1 VKPTDRHHPADERLI
16 ALYFGEADQAPEDER
31 AVRQHVHGCETCTWR
46 YTELTAPLER
56 LRADA
61 ASEADEIFTPGRL
74 DAQRSAIRERLEL
87 GARASR
93 VIPFP
98 ASRPTMDRA
107 VIARPM
113 FRWVAAAAAAG
124 LLVGVSAGRFLATN
138 DRTPEPPRVVAAGP
152 SLPVAV
158 PAPAVQRP
166 ATYQPGK
173 ASAAGDEDFLVEVE
187 AAVTRQRIAALRAL
201 DDLTPH
207 AREAVMAR
215 AGR

>member
-1 VKPTDRHHPADERLI
+1 VKATDRRHPADERLI
-16 ALYFGEADQAPEDER
+16 ALYFGDGDADAGEER

-46 YTELTAPLER
+46 YTELIAPLER

-61 ASEADEIFTPGRL
+61 ASEADEFFTPARL
-74 DAQRSAIRERLEL
+74 DAQRAAIRERLEL

-98 ASRPTMDRA
+98 ASRPTLDRA
-107 VIARPM
+107 VISRPM

-124 LLVGVSAGRFLATN
+124 LLVGVSAGRFLTTDRGVATK
-138 DRTPEPPRVVAAGP
+138 PPSVAA
-152 SLPVAV
+152 
-158 PAPAVQRP
+158 APASSPTVTPRP
-166 ATYQPGK
+166 ATYRP
-173 ASAAGDEDFLVEVE
+173 ADAGDEAFLVEVE
-187 AAVTRQRIAALRAL
+187 AAVARQRIAALSAL

-207 AREAVMAR
+207 AREVVMAR

>member
-16 ALYFGEADQAPEDER
+16 ALYFGDSEAGAEDDR
-31 AVRQHVHGCETCTWR
+31 VVRQHVHGCETCTWR

-61 ASEADEIFTPGRL
+61 ASEADELFTPARL
-74 DAQRSAIRERLEL
+74 DAQRTAIRERLEL

-98 ASRPTMDRA
+98 ASRPTLDRA

-113 FRWVAAAAAAG
+113 VRWVAAAAAAG
-124 LLVGVSAGRFLATN
+124 LLVGVSAGRFITG
-138 DRTPEPPRVVAAGP
+138 RTLGAPVPPASASSARPLPAAP
-152 SLPVAV
+152 
-158 PAPAVQRP
+158 RP
-166 ATYQPGK
+166 ATYEPD
-173 ASAAGDEDFLVEVE
+173 SAGSDEAFLVEVE
-187 AAVTRQRIAALRAL
+187 AAVSRQRIAALSAL

-207 AREAVMAR
+207 AREGVMAR
-215 AGR
+215 ASR

>member
-16 ALYFGEADQAPEDER
+16 ALYFGETEAGSDDER
-31 AVRQHVHGCETCTWR
+31 AARQHVHGCETCTWR

-61 ASEADEIFTPGRL
+61 ASEADELFTPDRL
-74 DAQRSAIRERLEL
+74 DAQRAAIRERLEL

-93 VIPFP
+93 IIRFP
-98 ASRPTMDRA
+98 ASRPTIDRA

-124 LLVGVSAGRFLATN
+124 LLVGVSAGRFITTGRNLAT
-138 DRTPEPPRVVAAGP
+138 PASSAAMAP
-152 SLPVAV
+152 SRPGPVA
-158 PAPAVQRP
+158 PRP
-166 ATYQPGK
+166 ATFQPD
-173 ASAAGDEDFLVEVE
+173 ASGGDEAFLVEVE
-187 AAVTRQRIAALRAL
+187 AAVSRQRIAALSAL

-207 AREAVMAR
+207 ARESVMAR

>member
-1 VKPTDRHHPADERLI
+1 MKATDRHHPADERLI
-16 ALYFGEADQAPEDER
+16 GLYFGDTEAGAEEER

-46 YTELTAPLER
+46 YTELIAPLER
-56 LRADA
+56 LRDDA
-61 ASEADEIFTPGRL
+61 ASEADEIFTPARL
-74 DAQRSAIRERLEL
+74 EAQRVAIRERLEF

-98 ASRPTMDRA
+98 AGRPTLDRA

-124 LLVGVSAGRFLATN
+124 LLVGASAGRFITFNRPAG
-138 DRTPEPPRVVAAGP
+138 TPASTVAMAP
-152 SLPVAV
+152 AR
-158 PAPAVQRP
+158 PAPLP
-166 ATYQPGK
+166 ARTVTYQPD
-173 ASAAGDEDFLVEVE
+173 STSGDEAFMMEVE
-187 AAVTRQRIAALRAL
+187 AAVSRQRIAALSAL

-207 AREAVMAR
+207 AREGVMAR

>member
-1 VKPTDRHHPADERLI
+1 VKPTDRHHPADDRLI
-16 ALYFGEADQAPEDER
+16 ALYFGDTEAGAEQER

-46 YTELTAPLER
+46 FTELVAPLER

-61 ASEADEIFTPGRL
+61 ASEAAEIFTPARL
-74 DAQRSAIRERLEL
+74 DAQRAAIRERLEL

-98 ASRPTMDRA
+98 ASRPTLDRA

-124 LLVGVSAGRFLATN
+124 LLVGVSAGRLLN
-138 DRTPEPPRVVAAGP
+138 TPGEPG
-152 SLPVAV
+152 L
-158 PAPAVQRP
+158 APA
-166 ATYQPGK
+166 ATVVLAPSAPPVSGQANEEPGIR
-173 ASAAGDEDFLVEVE
+173 AADEAFMIEVE
-187 AAVTRQRIAALRAL
+187 AAVSRQRIAALSAL

-207 AREAVMAR
+207 AREAIMAR

>member
-1 VKPTDRHHPADERLI
+1 VTPTDRHHPADERLI
-16 ALYFGEADQAPEDER
+16 ALYFGDTEAGAEGER

-56 LRADA
+56 LRVDA
-61 ASEADEIFTPGRL
+61 ASEADELFTPARL
-74 DAQRSAIRERLEL
+74 EAQRAAIHERLEL

-98 ASRPTMDRA
+98 ASRPTLDRA

-113 FRWVAAAAAAG
+113 FRWVAGAAAAG
-124 LLVGVSAGRFLATN
+124 LLVGVSAGRFMTTGRNVPTPVVSATTASA
-138 DRTPEPPRVVAAGP
+138 RPGPVTP
-152 SLPVAV
+152 
-158 PAPAVQRP
+158 RP
-166 ATYQPGK
+166 ATYQ
-173 ASAAGDEDFLVEVE
+173 ADSSAGDEAFLVEVE
-187 AAVTRQRIAALRAL
+187 AAVTRQRIAALSAL

-215 AGR
+215 ATR